1 MRQNPKDKLKVV
13 LLAAAL
19 LCLWI
24 FIGMRFL
31 NLSSAHKAEE
41 EARERRQA
49 AARVAQNPQVNPAA
63 TSPTL
68 RLAALVTPVE
78 PPKDDPFRPIIPPR
92 RHAQAQAT
100 PAPTSNNTQ
109 SQDRPALLPPMPN
122 SSSNVSRKSQLY
134 LAGIIVGNPSTAV
147 LRWGEDHYV
156 VREGDYLDN
165 DLRVQQIKKDSV
177 TLRGGGSTYVLRL
190 GR

>member
-13 LLAAAL
+13 LLVGIL
-19 LCLWI
+19 VCLWV
-24 FIGMRFL
+24 FIGIRFFA
-31 NLSSAHKAEE
+31 LSGAHKTEE

-49 AARVAQNPQVNPAA
+49 AARAAQNSQVSPAA

-68 RLAALVTPVE
+68 RLAALVTPVD

-92 RHAQAQAT
+92 RHAQAA
-100 PAPTSNNTQ
+100 PAPTNSG
-109 SQDRPALLPPMPN
+109 SEDRPAILPPMPN
-122 SSSNVSRKSQLY
+122 SSSTAARRSQLY
-134 LAGIIVGNPSTAV
+134 VAGIIIGNPSTAV

-156 VREGDYLDN
+156 VREGDLLDN
-165 DLRVQQIKKDSV
+165 DLRVQQIKSDSV

>member
-13 LLAAAL
+13 LLAGAL
-19 LCLWI
+19 LGLWI
-24 FIGMRFL
+24 FIGIRFFA
-31 NLSSAHKAEE
+31 LSSAHKAEE
-41 EARERRQA
+41 AARERRQA

-92 RHAQAQAT
+92 RHSQA
-100 PAPTSNNTQ
+100 APTPTNTE
-109 SQDRPALLPPMPN
+109 STDRPALLPPMPN
-122 SSSNVSRKSQLY
+122 SSSSVGRKSQLY

-165 DLRVQQIKKDSV
+165 DLRVQQITKDSV